1 MSRVIFIENAGV
13 KLDPLGG
20 HNYRGGGT
28 ESSHTFSSVDLGA
41 ASGSGL
47 LVIGAG
53 VIGPSGTQ
61 VDVVTVGGSAATL
74 VASAEAG
81 GRAARML
88 RITGQSG
95 TGDVVVNAS
104 LGASQWFLGLWKL
117 RGVRSS
123 TAAAT
128 GAKVGTLTE
137 SPLTVA
143 FDIPKNGAGIAFMIG
158 DVVGGGT
165 TWAGLTEDFE
175 LTDAINGRGTG
186 ASKKF
191 NTAQTALSIS
201 ATTAITGRGMLVGA
215 SWR

>member
-1 MSRVIFIENAGV
+1 MSRVIFIESAGV
-13 KLDPLGG
+13 KLEPLGG

-28 ESSHTFSSVDLGA
+28 ESSHTFEDVDLGA

-53 VIGPSGTQ
+53 VMGPVGTQ
-61 VDVVTVGGSAATL
+61 VDVVTVNGSAATL

-104 LGASQWFLGLWKL
+104 LGASEWFLGLWKL
-117 RGVRSS
+117 RGVRSA

-128 GAKVGTLTE
+128 GTKVGTLTE
-137 SPLTVA
+137 NPLTVA
-143 FDIPKNGAGIAFMIG
+143 FDVPKLGVGIAFMIG

-165 TWAGLTEDFE
+165 TWTNLYEDFE
-175 LTDAINGRGTG
+175 LTDAINRRGTG
-186 ASKKF
+186 ASRKYSA
-191 NTAQTALSIS
+191 AQTSLSVSAATSIS
-201 ATTAITGRGMLVGA
+201 GRGMLVGA